1 MTPGSWHPWQVGILT
16 SLPIASPSLEG
27 NHASLHSLRR
37 ADRHVRECGRRAG
50 DHTDWFFK
58 QSTFVGRMSCYLHLT
73 ENFSIAAIVRYSPG
87 ITGRSGTSRTPS
99 ASVMALMG
107 LPRLQA
113 LSVISEAAA
122 VCCEA
127 DGALTLASKMMETS
141 KS

>member
-1 MTPGSWHPWQVGILT
+1 MTPGSWHPWHPN
-16 SLPIASPSLEG
+16 LPSHCLPHTRITRR
-27 NHASLHSLRR
+27 SLHSDALT
-37 ADRHVRECGRRAG
+37 VTLRRAG

-58 QSTFVGRMSCYLHLT
+58 RSTFVGRMSCNLHFT

-87 ITGRSGTSRTPS
+87 ITGRSGTSRAPS